1 MDRQMANALDSWLTT
16 EPYWRNG
23 PMLVTEETYYGMHDL
38 QINELRCAWTNKL
51 IGYTDYQDEN
61 GYQLHF
67 TDFYQLDPDGEVL
80 VERETY
86 ESREE
91 E

>member
-1 MDRQMANALDSWLTT
+1 MDRNMAQALDSWLTT
-16 EPYWRNG
+16 EPEWRNG
-23 PMLVTEETYYGMHDL
+23 PMLITEETYGLEDL
-38 QINELRCAWTNKL
+38 QINELRCAWSDKL
-51 IGYTDYQDEN
+51 IGYSDYQDEN
-61 GYQLHF
+61 GYQLNF
-67 TDFYQLDPDGEVL
+67 IDFYQLDIDGEIL